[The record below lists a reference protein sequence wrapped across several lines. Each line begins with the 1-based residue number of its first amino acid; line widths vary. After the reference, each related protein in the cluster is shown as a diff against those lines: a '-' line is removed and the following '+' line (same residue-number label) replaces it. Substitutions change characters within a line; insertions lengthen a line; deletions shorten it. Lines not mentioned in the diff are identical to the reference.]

1 MIAKIKLLFP
11 EKHLNE
17 CYSVNIYL
25 IKANQ
30 KIETFCVYLMKI
42 KLNYSSLQTFII
54 GLIKI
59 SILNAFLKIYSC
71 PKSFLI

>member
-1 MIAKIKLLFP
+1 MI
-11 EKHLNE
+11 
-17 CYSVNIYL
+17 
-25 IKANQ
+25 
-30 KIETFCVYLMKI
+30 I